1 MIDNPDLPL
10 PSLRS
15 LGLLS
20 YDPSLTGWE
29 EVPAELPPLRLGPDT
44 KQETPEGKQPPQE
57 TQHYNPLQG
66 IPEAGNM
73 LEGADEMLVPV
84 GIHPQMAGEGGTQG
98 GGGLVYAIEFY
109 ELQEDGTMVMVEINQ
124 W

>member
-1 MIDNPDLPL
+1 MSDKQHPDFPL

-15 LGLLS
+15 LGVLD
-20 YDPSLTGWE
+20 YDPSRTGWE
-29 EVPAELPPLRLGPDT
+29 EVLAELPPLRLG
-44 KQETPEGKQPPQE
+44 QMPEGQQPPQE
-57 TQHYNPLQG
+57 QTLDNPLQG
-66 IPEAGNM
+66 IPEAGNI
-73 LEGADEMLVPV
+73 LEGTDEMLVPV
-84 GIHPQMAGEGGTQG
+84 GIHPQMTGEGGTQG